1 MKFPKIDLHLHL
13 DGSIRPETA
22 WELANT
28 LGCELPADTLEGY
41 RAWIRAVTNT
51 PNVNEY
57 LRLFELPIQITQ
69 TEAALTRVTRELIC
83 QLSEQGLAYAEIR
96 FAPQLHT
103 RTGLSQRQAIEAV
116 LEGRRLGLQDCPDI
130 RIGILLCMMSIGP
143 ETVNWDANMET
154 AELSAEYLG
163 KGVVGAD
170 LAGAEG
176 IVPLT
181 NFAPLF
187 RRLTELNVPFT
198 CHAGDSQGPET
209 VRAAMDFGAKRIGH
223 GHHIFDDPAL
233 SRRAAEEGV
242 TLEICP
248 TSNIQCHTQPSYGEH
263 PAKQL
268 LDMGVGVTINTDNM
282 ALAGVGLDDEY
293 RHCLEEMGFTK
304 ADLVKMSRCSIS
316 ACFLPEEEKAALLA
330 MIEE

>member
-22 WELANT
+22 WELANA

-69 TEAALTRVTRELIC
+69 TEAALTRVTRELIR

-103 RTGLSQRQAIEAV
+103 RTGLTQRQAIEAV
-116 LEGRRLGLQDCPDI
+116 LEGRRQGLQECPDI

-187 RRLTELNVPFT
+187 RRLSELHVPFT

-268 LDMGVGVTINTDNM
+268 LEMGVGVTINTDHM

-293 RHCLEEMGFTK
+293 RHCLEEMGFTE
-304 ADLVKMSRCSIS
+304 ADLAKMSRCSIR

>member
-22 WELANT
+22 WELANE
-28 LGCELPADTLEGY
+28 LGCELPATTLEGY
-41 RAWIRAVTNT
+41 RAWIRKVTNT

-69 TEAALTRVTRELIC
+69 TEAALTRVTRELIR

-103 RTGLSQRQAIEAV
+103 RTGLTQRQAIEAV
-116 LEGRRLGLQDCPDI
+116 LEGRRQGLQECPDI

-187 RRLTELNVPFT
+187 RRLSELHVPFT

-209 VRAAMDFGAKRIGH
+209 VRAAMDFGAERIGH

-293 RHCLEEMGFTK
+293 RHCLEEMGFTE
-304 ADLVKMSRCSIS
+304 ADLAKMSRCSIR
-316 ACFLPEEEKAALLA
+316 ACFLPEEEKASLLA
-330 MIEE
+330 MIED